1 MVVQLVLLLL
11 NGLYHRGKLSS
22 SADGVNCMRLERTSI
37 LIKEN
42 RDENNTSG
50 LSCLQHNY
58 STVPSKPNL
67 AQMLSIMS
75 WLMCVNNRSKYFISW
90 EIYVPISSIFCTI
103 NKRTLPC
110 CCVKRK
116 SHLQIQSTMLC
127 YISIRP
133 QEHWTVWTC
142 PSHSF
147 DYLYL

>member
-1 MVVQLVLLLL
+1 
-11 NGLYHRGKLSS
+11 
-22 SADGVNCMRLERTSI
+22 
-37 LIKEN
+37 
-42 RDENNTSG
+42 
-50 LSCLQHNY
+50 
-58 STVPSKPNL
+58 
-67 AQMLSIMS
+67 MLSIMS
-75 WLMCVNNRSKYFISW
+75 WLMRVNNRSKYFISW

-147 DYLYL
+147 DYLYLKKRRCLLVLTKSKNKDILRPNISIKRPPMIITPTCPSNQIAICLPLMYSVTKQ